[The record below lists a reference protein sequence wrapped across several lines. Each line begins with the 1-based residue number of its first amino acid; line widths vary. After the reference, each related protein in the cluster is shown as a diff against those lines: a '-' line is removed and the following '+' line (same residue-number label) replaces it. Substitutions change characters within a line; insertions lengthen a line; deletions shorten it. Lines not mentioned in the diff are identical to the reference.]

1 MQTPSLNLSSEVEHL
16 CALSAD
22 WPRQVVEAW
31 LNEQHGNLGSV
42 DIRQVK
48 QPDAG
53 LKQRI
58 SVRVYLSRCKLPPW
72 FKPYEHFA
80 LSILDAEYP
89 DQLRIISDPPPG
101 AVLHRKTECPRPA
114 DGGSSRGAPLNKKG
128 SVYGFRIGQASC

>member
-31 LNEQHGNLGSV
+31 LIEQHGNLGSV

-48 QPDAG
+48 QPNAE

-80 LSILDAEYP
+80 LSTWMRNIPIGSEPSLT
-89 DQLRIISDPPPG
+89 RPG
-101 AVLHRKTECPRPA
+101 AVLHRKTECFRPA
-114 DGGSSRGAPLNKKG
+114 DGGSSRSAPLNKKG
-128 SVYGFRIGQASC
+128 SVYGFRVGQASC

>member
-31 LNEQHGNLGSV
+31 LIEQHGNLGSV

-48 QPDAG
+48 QPNAG

-80 LSILDAEYP
+80 LSILDAGYP
-89 DQLRIISDPPPG
+89 DRLRTTSDPPLVLFCIERQSAPDQQMVAVVG
-101 AVLHRKTECPRPA
+101 ALR
-114 DGGSSRGAPLNKKG
+114 
-128 SVYGFRIGQASC
+128 

>member
-31 LNEQHGNLGSV
+31 LIEQHGNLGSV

-48 QPDAG
+48 QPNAG

-80 LSILDAEYP
+80 LSIFDAGYP
-89 DQLRIISDPPPG
+89 DRLRTISDPPLVLFCIERRSASDQQMV
-101 AVLHRKTECPRPA
+101 AVV
-114 DGGSSRGAPLNKKG
+114 GAP
-128 SVYGFRIGQASC
+128 R

>member
-31 LNEQHGNLGSV
+31 LIEQHGNLGSV

-48 QPDAG
+48 QPNAG

-80 LSILDAEYP
+80 LSILDAGYP
-89 DQLRIISDPPPG
+89 DRLRTISDPPLVLFCIDRRSASDQQMV
-101 AVLHRKTECPRPA
+101 AVV
-114 DGGSSRGAPLNKKG
+114 GAP
-128 SVYGFRIGQASC
+128 R

>member
-31 LNEQHGNLGSV
+31 LIEQHGNLGSV

-48 QPDAG
+48 QPNAE

-80 LSILDAEYP
+80 LSILDAGYP
-89 DQLRIISDPPPG
+89 DRLRTISDPPLVLFCIKRRSASDQQMV
-101 AVLHRKTECPRPA
+101 AVVEAPR
-114 DGGSSRGAPLNKKG
+114 
-128 SVYGFRIGQASC
+128 